1 MQELPASP
9 VVSPAPAEVSTRM
22 SSRVYSASFA
32 VSRAPAEASARMERP
47 APAPIGIASGVG
59 LKTEEGNAPLAP
71 PTPQPSVVTEPKRP
85 APSVTVK
92 NFREAA
98 GQVLPGSASA
108 SAVPLAAEGPAPVLF
123 ETPPPVPRA
132 VRPETARGTPAAKDG
147 SAMKDTEVLNKFAQR
162 GTQPEAGSGTALA
175 SASFAATAGVEA
187 GSEKFASKVTFSTE
201 MLAGLKTAPV
211 PNRFDERV
219 SMETSAPVAP
229 VSAPRELALEV
240 TRHVAELKQLNLDS
254 LAVVLRPD
262 PNTELFLHLKRHN
275 GGVDIQ
281 AQFERGDFQQLNA
294 QWGELQSSLAAQGIR
309 VSALEGSGFNS
320 SQAPMEQQAKD
331 SHGPPP
337 DRGEREPAHEPFE
350 ELLPDLPV
358 AATAPRSPF
367 QPRTSPS
374 RQWESWA

>member
-1 MQELPASP
+1 MQELPAAP
-9 VVSPAPAEVSTRM
+9 EVMPAPAEVS
-22 SSRVYSASFA
+22 
-32 VSRAPAEASARMERP
+32 ARSERP
-47 APAPIGIASGVG
+47 APAPTRITMGVG
-59 LKTEEGNAPLAP
+59 SRTEEGNAPLEP
-71 PTPQPSVVTEPKRP
+71 PTSPPSAEPESRRP

-92 NFREAA
+92 TIREAA

-108 SAVPLAAEGPAPVLF
+108 SAVPLVAEGPAPVFF
-123 ETPPPVPRA
+123 ETPPTAPRA
-132 VRPETARGTPAAKDG
+132 FRPETPRGTSAAKEG
-147 SAMKDTEVLNKFAQR
+147 SAMTDTEVLNKFAQR
-162 GTQPEAGSGTALA
+162 GTPPEVRPGAALA
-175 SASFAATAGVEA
+175 SASFAATAGAEA
-187 GSEKFASKVTFSTE
+187 GSEKFVSKVNFSPE

-211 PNRFDERV
+211 ADRFDGRV
-219 SMETSAPVAP
+219 SMETNASVAP
-229 VSAPRELALEV
+229 AGAPRELALEV

-281 AQFERGDFQQLNA
+281 ARFERGDFQQLNA

-331 SHGPPP
+331 SNGPPA

-350 ELLPDLPV
+350 ELLPNLPV